1 MRPLG
6 YDQPETLTQ
15 GYDPP
20 VDSVAINAAPRRRV
34 VAPAKYT
41 SQQTNGPKNDFV
53 AGVSG
58 TTMGGRDGLFS
69 LALTY
74 FLVLLP
80 LYLQQAFSHPGDAL
94 LASPVLCSNITINTS
109 INEHAVLSITSS
121 TTKESKKAKAP
132 GRW

>member
-41 SQQTNGPKNDFV
+41 LQLTNGPKADFV
-53 AGVSG
+53 PGVSG
-58 TTMGGRDGLFS
+58 TTMGGRDGLLS
-69 LALTY
+69 LTVTL
-74 FLVLLP
+74 FLVLL
-80 LYLQQAFSHPGDAL
+80 
-94 LASPVLCSNITINTS
+94 
-109 INEHAVLSITSS
+109 
-121 TTKESKKAKAP
+121 
-132 GRW
+132 